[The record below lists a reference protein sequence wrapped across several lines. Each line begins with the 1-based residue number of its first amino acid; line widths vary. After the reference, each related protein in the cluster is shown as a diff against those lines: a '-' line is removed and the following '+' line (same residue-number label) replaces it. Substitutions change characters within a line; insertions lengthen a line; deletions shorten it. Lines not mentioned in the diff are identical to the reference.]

1 MTRPMRT
8 TGPLLDV
15 SACLLTAD
23 ARGED
28 LHGWQI
34 MKDTKRS
41 GPTVYGVLDR
51 LEDLQWITGYWEA
64 LQPDENRP
72 RRRLYRLT
80 DEGRAKVRE
89 LLAERR
95 PEVAAKLA
103 EPAKPSP
110 GLRSPRRSIV
120 PDGGAQ

>member
-1 MTRPMRT
+1 M

-15 SACLLTAD
+15 LAMLRAAD

-41 GPTVYGVLDR
+41 GPTIYGVLDR
-51 LEDLQWITGYWEA
+51 LEDLGWITGRWEA
-64 LQPDENRP
+64 LEPDESRP

-80 DEGRAKVRE
+80 DEGRSEARE
-89 LLAERR
+89 VLAARR
-95 PEVAAKLA
+95 PQGATPG
-103 EPAKPSP
+103 EPVRQDP
-110 GLRSPRRSIV
+110 LRAPRGTIA
-120 PDGGAQ
+120 PDGAQ

>member
-1 MTRPMRT
+1 M

-15 SACLLTAD
+15 LARLRAAD

-41 GPTVYGVLDR
+41 GPTIYGVLDR
-51 LEDLQWITGYWEA
+51 LEDLGWITSDWEV
-64 LQPDENRP
+64 LEPDESRP

-80 DEGRAKVRE
+80 DEGRAGAYEV
-89 LLAERR
+89 LAARR
-95 PEVAAKLA
+95 PEEGAQLTGPVRKNR
-103 EPAKPSP
+103 
-110 GLRSPRRSIV
+110 GLRSPRGTIA
-120 PDGGAQ
+120 PDGAR

>member
-1 MTRPMRT
+1 M

-15 SACLLTAD
+15 LARLRTAD

-41 GPTVYGVLDR
+41 GPTIYGVLDR
-51 LEDLQWITGYWEA
+51 LEDLGWITSHWEA
-64 LQPDENRP
+64 LEPDESRP

-80 DEGRAKVRE
+80 DEGRSGARE
-89 LLAERR
+89 VLAARR
-95 PEVAAKLA
+95 PQEAALT
-103 EPAKPSP
+103 EPARQNPD
-110 GLRSPRRSIV
+110 LRSPRGAIA
-120 PDGGAQ
+120 PDGAR

>member
-1 MTRPMRT
+1 MARPVRT

-15 SACLLTAD
+15 LGRLLRAD
-23 ARGED
+23 VQGED

-34 MKDTKRS
+34 MKDTKRA

-51 LEDLQWITGYWEA
+51 LEDLQWITSYWEI

-80 DEGRAKVRE
+80 DAGRAGVRD
-89 LLAERR
+89 LLADRR
-95 PEVAAKLA
+95 PEELKNLTGPVQRN
-103 EPAKPSP
+103 P
-110 GLRSPRRSIV
+110 GLLSPRRSIV
-120 PDGGAQ
+120 PGSAR